1 MLRKRL
7 IVFTT
12 LAIALAL
19 PGVARAQ
26 GTQCPPNPP
35 TGATIDGGLDVNGP
49 CAIDNVTV
57 NGGITIE
64 EGGDLQLT
72 NSTVNGGILTLPCAE
87 LYVNAITGVGT
98 PTNTPSAINGGI
110 DIIASTEC
118 TTPGAS
124 SDADIWT
131 AQIDGGISM
140 SGMFMPGVYPY
151 ICGNQI
157 KGSVHIDNVTV
168 TEAGPPPSPLE
179 GAIGDPDAPLH
190 PCPGNTISGSL
201 HMTKSLMF
209 AVESNTIG
217 GSGLISGS
225 TVELNG
231 NTVNG
236 SLLCSDGTVILPP
249 DGTDPQGNTVHGKNT
264 CTN

>member
-1 MLRKRL
+1 MFRKRL
-7 IVFTT
+7 IVLTA

-19 PGVARAQ
+19 PGAARAQ
-26 GTQCPPNPP
+26 RTQCPPNPLP
-35 TGATIDGGLDVNGP
+35 GSTIDGGLDVDGP
-49 CAIDNVTV
+49 CGIDSVTV

-64 EGGDLQLT
+64 EGGHLQLT
-72 NSTVNGGILTLPCAE
+72 NSTVNGGILTLPCGE
-87 LYVNAITGVGT
+87 LYVNAIGGI
-98 PTNTPSAINGGI
+98 PTNTPSTINGGI

-118 TTPGAS
+118 TTLGAS

-140 SGMFMPGVYPY
+140 SGTFMPGVYPY

-179 GAIGDPDAPLH
+179 GVIGDPDAQH

-236 SLLCSDGTVILPP
+236 SLLCSDGTVVLPP
-249 DGTDPQGNTVHGKNT
+249 DGTDQPGNTVHGKNT